1 MNQSLNSL
9 SSSPLSAVSLPTPAQ
24 GRVRQVAIA
33 LQDLTFSY
41 PDNPGILQGI
51 STTICEGQRVGLIG
65 HNGCGKTTLFMLLCG
80 LLTPQSG
87 TIHLFDR
94 LVEPHQFRPELGFL
108 FQDPEDQ
115 LFSPAVRDDIAFG
128 PLNLGL
134 SDAEVAERVE
144 AALELTGI
152 QALAGRPPHHLSGG
166 EKQMVAIAGLMAMCP
181 RILLYDEPTASLD
194 LRTRR
199 RLIQFLQKSDE
210 TLLLASHD
218 LEFLLE
224 VCDRVL
230 LIDEG
235 RIIADGH
242 PFEVMDN
249 QALMEKHGLEKPHS
263 LVPHVE
269 MHHRRAGPRSEA
281 EML

>member
-1 MNQSLNSL
+1 MTQSFNSL
-9 SSSPLSAVSLPTPAQ
+9 SSSTPPAMSIPTAKE
-24 GRVRQVAIA
+24 GLVRPVAIA
-33 LQDLTFSY
+33 LRDLSFSY
-41 PDNPGILQGI
+41 ADNPDILQGV
-51 STTICEGQRVGLIG
+51 SATIREGERVGLIG

-87 TIHLFDR
+87 TIHLFDQR
-94 LVEPHQFRPELGFL
+94 VEPHQFRPEVGFL

-115 LFSPAVRDDIAFG
+115 LFSPSVRDDIAFG

-134 SDAEVAERVE
+134 SEAEVTARVD

-152 QALAGRPPHHLSGG
+152 QALGDRPPHHLSGG
-166 EKQMVAIAGLMAMCP
+166 EKQMVAIAGLLAMCP
-181 RILLYDEPTASLD
+181 RVLLYDEPTASLD

-199 RLIQFLQKSDE
+199 RLIRFLQNSDE

-224 VCDRVL
+224 VCDRIL

-235 RIIADGH
+235 CIIADGD
-242 PFEVMDN
+242 PVEVMGD

-263 LVPHVE
+263 LLPHVE
-269 MHHRRAGPRSEA
+269 MHHPRPEGR
-281 EML
+281 

>member
-1 MNQSLNSL
+1 MSI
-9 SSSPLSAVSLPTPAQ
+9 PTAKE
-24 GRVRQVAIA
+24 GRIRQVAIA
-33 LQDLTFSY
+33 LQEVSFSY
-41 PDNPGILQGI
+41 PDNPHILQGI
-51 STTICEGQRVGLIG
+51 TANIREGERVGLIG

-80 LLTPQSG
+80 LLTPETG
-87 TIHLFDR
+87 TIHLFDQ
-94 LVEPHQFRPELGFL
+94 LVKANEFRPEVGFL

-115 LFSPAVRDDIAFG
+115 LFSPSVRDDIAFG

-134 SDAEVAERVE
+134 SDAEVTERVD

-181 RILLYDEPTASLD
+181 RVLLYDEPTASLD

-199 RLIQFLQKSDE
+199 RLIRFLQRSDE

-235 RIIADGH
+235 RIIADGD
-242 PFEVMDN
+242 PLTVMGD

-263 LVPHVE
+263 LMPHVE
-269 MHHRRAGPRSEA
+269 LHHIRRDNCP
-281 EML
+281 